1 MNDLWQEGFNI
12 GYKDGHNDGYAKGW
26 HEAIRFVNKL
36 QEDENSAKKD
46 SPLVPPQ
53 QILES
58 DS

>member
-12 GYKDGHNDGYAKGW
+12 GYRDGHNDGYVKGW
-26 HEAIRFVNKL
+26 HEAIRFVNQQ
-36 QEDENSAKKD
+36 QESENAAKKE
-46 SPLVPPQ
+46 PTLTPP